1 MYDIDRG
8 VIVVDIPI
16 IAYEAWS
23 VAVLNENGVD
33 RESTIELAEVIDN
46 DYKPEHKHAV

>member
-8 VIVVDIPI
+8 VAVVDIPI

-23 VAVLNENGVD
+23 IAVLNENGVD
-33 RESTIELAEVIDN
+33 KEATRELAGVIGN
-46 DYKPEHKHAV
+46 DYKTEHKHAV